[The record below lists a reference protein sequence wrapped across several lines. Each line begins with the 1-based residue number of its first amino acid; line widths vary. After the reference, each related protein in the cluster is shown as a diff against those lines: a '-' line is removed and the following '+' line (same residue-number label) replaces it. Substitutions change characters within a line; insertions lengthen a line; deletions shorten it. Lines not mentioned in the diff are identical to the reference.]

1 MVLVEKHIINIS
13 FNMYLIYSILIA
25 VLLGTVFEE
34 KFLNKIKI
42 EI

>member
-1 MVLVEKHIINIS
+1 
-13 FNMYLIYSILIA
+13 MYIVYSILIA

>member
-1 MVLVEKHIINIS
+1 
-13 FNMYLIYSILIA
+13 MYLIYSILIA

-42 EI
+42 DL